1 MKQLWANPQRRFR
14 LIIALGSLAAGAS
27 TLESTRGV
35 GITFL
40 AFGTFSF
47 LHLCFDII
55 IVRAAPGQQAADAP
69 GQQAAAAPGQQ
80 ERADF
85 AKFAEKN
92 QAAVITASATILG
105 LITAFSGGTLP
116 AAAKIGV
123 IGLGGGV
130 ILMFVNQGSRARLAS
145 EPMARALGL
154 YADILAFSLFALGLI
169 AIVVSLL
176 TVGGLGKQNNT
187 PGKARS
193 SVVISESS
201 THAEEAWNLPT

>member
-55 IVRAAPGQQAADAP
+55 IVRAAP